1 MNQAILIDLQADA
14 TAKKNGGQAPQ
25 QPMDRPWREVKVLHS
40 LPQKSDQCTPIIY
53 IFPNENDGSRV
64 APIGVRGGEE
74 CS

>member
-40 LPQKSDQCTPIIY
+40 LPQKSDQCKPIIY
-53 IFPNENDGSRV
+53 IYIP
-64 APIGVRGGEE
+64 
-74 CS
+74 